1 MNTSVRISSR
11 ESNDTCQI
19 SVADEG
25 PGFNKEELK
34 QLFHENTK
42 LSPKPTNGESSNG
55 LGLSIVKKYVIAATK
70 KVNTFFCHLFDSYVH
85 KFIKVSLKAPLM
97 R

>member
-1 MNTSVRISSR
+1 MNTSVKISTR
-11 ESNDTCQI
+11 ENNDSCLI

-34 QLFHENTK
+34 QLFNENTK

-55 LGLSIVKKYVIAATK
+55 LGLSIVKKYVEAMNW
-70 KVNTFFCHLFDSYVH
+70 KVWCETEPGKGSTFYVEFE
-85 KFIKVSLKAPLM
+85 KEMVLAW
-97 R
+97 